1 MKELTVDRRYPK
13 AEYTIGNLYVGG
25 IWFCS
30 SLEDTD
36 RGLLQTMTTQQILSI
51 KIKGRTAI
59 PRGRYRV
66 ELTVSPKM
74 KNKSW
79 AKPYGGLVPLI
90 LDVPGYSGIRIHPGN
105 TAADTDGCLL
115 VGLNTAKGK
124 VTQSVYYWQRLMDEH
139 LMPAYRKGE
148 PIYITIK

>member
-1 MKELTVDRRYPK
+1 MIELTLDRRYPK
-13 AEYTIGNLYVGG
+13 ADYTIGNLYVGG

-30 SLEDTD
+30 TLEDTD

-59 PRGRYRV
+59 PRGRYR
-66 ELTVSPKM
+66 LMLSVSPKM

-79 AKPYGGLVPLI
+79 AKPYGGLVPLL

-105 TAADTDGCLL
+105 TASDTDGCIL
-115 VGLNTAKGK
+115 VGLNTEKGK
-124 VTQSVYYWQRLMDEH
+124 VTQSVAHWKQLMDLY
-139 LMPAYRKGE
+139 LMPAYQKDE